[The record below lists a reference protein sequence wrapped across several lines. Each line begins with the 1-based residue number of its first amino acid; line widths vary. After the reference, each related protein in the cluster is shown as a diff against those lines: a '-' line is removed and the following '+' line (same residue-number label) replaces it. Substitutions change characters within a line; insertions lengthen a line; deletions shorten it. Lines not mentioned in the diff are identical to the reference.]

1 MVGDVNGEQT
11 NWNRKLALEEIE
23 NLKSLR
29 SAAWVQHSDAFKW
42 LMASLL
48 AVNGGA
54 CLAVMDASE
63 LTIGFRLASMGLFV
77 FGIMTA
83 LLIAV
88 FGQHSVQSSFVP
100 LQKLIG
106 YWMTVVDDG
115 ERMEEMEEE
124 IGDELKRSARI
135 GVGTRIA
142 GWVSALAFLAGI
154 VTAGLGLMSDQTAVV
169 TTGRPPPSTASSK
182 APTLPST
189 AKESMSDP

>member
-1 MVGDVNGEQT
+1 MVDDVNGEKT
-11 NWNRKLALEEIE
+11 NWNRKVALEEIE
-23 NLKSLR
+23 NLKSIR
-29 SAAWVQHSDAFKW
+29 SAAWAQHSDAFKW

-48 AVNGGA
+48 AVNGGS
-54 CLAVMDASE
+54 CLAILNATE
-63 LTIGFRLASMGLFV
+63 IPIGFRLVSMGAFV

-88 FGQHSVQSSFVP
+88 FGQHSVQSSFAP

-142 GWVSALAFLAGI
+142 GWVSA
-154 VTAGLGLMSDQTAVV
+154 
-169 TTGRPPPSTASSK
+169 
-182 APTLPST
+182 
-189 AKESMSDP
+189 